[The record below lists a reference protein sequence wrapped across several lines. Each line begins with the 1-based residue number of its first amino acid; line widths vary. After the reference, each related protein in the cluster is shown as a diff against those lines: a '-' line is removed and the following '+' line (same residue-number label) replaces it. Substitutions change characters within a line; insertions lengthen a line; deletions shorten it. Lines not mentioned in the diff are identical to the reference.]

1 MVTIQYLFINVD
13 LFSDLI
19 GRIQTNIVNRNC
31 KRENIMNQNFDLH
44 CIVNIKIFLVYYTE

>member
-1 MVTIQYLFINVD
+1 MQYLFINVD

-31 KRENIMNQNFDLH
+31 KRENIVNQNFDLH
-44 CIVNIKIFLVYYTE
+44 CIVNIKIFLVYYGI